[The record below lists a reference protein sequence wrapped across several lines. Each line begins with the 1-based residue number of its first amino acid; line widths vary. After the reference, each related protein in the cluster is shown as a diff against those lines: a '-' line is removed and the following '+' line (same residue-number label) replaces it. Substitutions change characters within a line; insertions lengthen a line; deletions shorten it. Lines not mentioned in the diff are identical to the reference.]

1 MGEMPVHKIPF
12 ENVAIDIVGPFPRS
26 HGYRFL
32 FTYICLASKYPEATP
47 LKHATAQE
55 CAEALLD
62 IFTRNGVPLML
73 LSDQGAQFMGVVLKQ
88 LCLRLGVRQ
97 IRTTPY
103 HPQSNG
109 SVECMHGT
117 LVPMLRKLA
126 SKDLPWD
133 DQVKFALY
141 AFRATPNKSTG
152 FAPFEVIHGRVL
164 RLPLDVVVQELDPGH
179 SKNVKAIEWLDKLN
193 KRVSTIREEV
203 VKNVGKAQCER
214 KERHDR
220 QAVTR
225 SFSVGEK
232 VLTRVPGLRS
242 KLEGSREGLFTVIDV
257 PSEFHVVLGTPGK
270 ACGKAQGKC
279 VHINACKSFLEMSV
293 HRVAVWATEDE
304 ILDQQVKLPRG
315 KLSKHQQGEL
325 DELLHK
331 WKLVL
336 QKTAGETAP
345 QHSRSSDIIL
355 QYYSIT
361 ILILC
366 CAMICYAMLCH
377 AMLCHDAML
386 YYTIPL

>member
-1 MGEMPVHKIPF
+1 MVPKAKLLLAWIERRYGRACEECQKKRKGGLAEVPMGEMPVHKIPF

-32 FTYICLASKYPEATP
+32 LTYICLASKYPEAIP

-62 IFTRNGVPLML
+62 IFARNGVPLTL
-73 LSDQGAQFMGVVLKQ
+73 LSDQGAQFMGVLLKQ
-88 LCLRLGVRQ
+88 LCLRLGVIQ
-97 IRTTPY
+97 LRTTPY

-109 SVECMHGT
+109 SVERMHGT

-141 AFRATPNKSTG
+141 AIRATPNKSTG

-164 RLPLDVVVQELDPGH
+164 RSPLDVVVQEIDPGH
-179 SKNVKAIEWLDKLN
+179 SKNVKAIEWLDELN

-225 SFSVGEK
+225 SFSVREK

-242 KLEGSREGLFTVIDV
+242 KLEGSWEGPFTVIDV

-270 ACGKAQGKC
+270 TCGKAH
-279 VHINACKSFLEMSV
+279 VHINACKPFLEMSV

-304 ILDQQVKLPRG
+304 
-315 KLSKHQQGEL
+315 
-325 DELLHK
+325 LL
-331 WKLVL
+331 
-336 QKTAGETAP
+336 
-345 QHSRSSDIIL
+345 
-355 QYYSIT
+355 
-361 ILILC
+361 
-366 CAMICYAMLCH
+366 
-377 AMLCHDAML
+377 
-386 YYTIPL
+386 